1 MPREDR
7 ILITGANGFVGS
19 WLQRELDRRQA
30 ENGCN
35 LTVIT
40 TGHGGASDAATDITN
55 RDEVADLVRN
65 CRPSAVI
72 HLAAIAAPAEARRV
86 PQRAWDVNFQGTMNL
101 AYATLE
107 HSPEARFIFV
117 GSSEAYGAS
126 FIDAAGAPVHEDRP
140 LKPMT
145 VYGATK
151 AAADVLIGQ
160 LAYEGLKA
168 ICFRPFNHTGPGQ
181 TDTYVVAAFARQ
193 LAEISS
199 GTRPPCMEVGNL
211 SAFRD
216 FLDVRDIVRAYAD
229 AALMK
234 VPGNTFG
241 KAYNLSSGR
250 PTQIRSILDTLIE
263 LSGLTVDV
271 EIDPQRLRGPEVMVA
286 SGDGEAVFKVLGW
299 KPEIELRHTLGDV
312 LEEWKT
318 RIRHQ

>member
-19 WLQRELDRRQA
+19 WLLRELDKRQVQD
-30 ENGCN
+30 GCG

-40 TGHGGASDAATDITN
+40 AGYGKPSDRATDITD
-55 RDEVADLVRN
+55 RDQVVDLIKE
-65 CRPSAVI
+65 CRPSAII
-72 HLAAIAAPAEARRV
+72 HLAAIAAPAEARRM

-101 AYATLE
+101 AYATIE

-117 GSSEAYGAS
+117 GSSEAYGSS
-126 FIDAAGAPVHEDRP
+126 FNDAAGAPVHEDRP

-151 AAADVLIGQ
+151 AAADMLVGQ

-168 ICFRPFNHTGPGQ
+168 ISFRPFNHTGPGQ
-181 TDTYVVAAFARQ
+181 TDSYVAAAFARQ
-193 LAEISS
+193 LAEIAS
-199 GTRPPCMEVGNL
+199 GVRPPRMKVGNL

-229 AALMK
+229 SALMD
-234 VPGNTFG
+234 VPPDALG
-241 KAYNLSSGR
+241 KAFNLSSGR
-250 PTQIRSILDTLIE
+250 PTQIRLILDTLIE

-271 EIDPQRLRGPEVMVA
+271 EIDPQRLRGPEVTVA
-286 SGDGEAVFKVLGW
+286 SGDGEAAFKVFGW

-312 LEEWKT
+312 LEDWKT
-318 RIRHQ
+318 RIKHQ

>member
-7 ILITGANGFVGS
+7 ILITGANGFVGT
-19 WLQRELDRRQA
+19 WLRRELDKRQTRD
-30 ENGCN
+30 GCD

-40 TGHGGASDAATDITN
+40 AGHGNPSDRTIDITD
-55 RDEVADLVRN
+55 RYQVVDLVKES
-65 CRPSAVI
+65 RPSAII
-72 HLAAIAAPAEARRV
+72 HLAAIAAPTEARRL

-126 FIDAAGAPVHEDRP
+126 FNDAAGAPLQEDRP

-151 AAADVLIGQ
+151 AAADVLVGQ
-160 LAYEGLKA
+160 LAYQGLKA

-181 TDTYVVAAFARQ
+181 TDTYVAAAFARQ

-199 GTRPPCMEVGNL
+199 GSRPPRMEVGNL

-229 AALMK
+229 SALME
-234 VPGNTFG
+234 VPPDALG
-241 KAYNLSSGR
+241 KAFNLSSGR
-250 PTQIRSILDTLIE
+250 PMQIRSLLDTLID
-263 LSGLTVDV
+263 LSGLKVDV
-271 EIDPQRLRGPEVMVA
+271 ELDPQRLRGPEVTVA
-286 SGDGEAVFKVLGW
+286 SGDNEAALKTFGW
-299 KPEIELRHTLGDV
+299 KPEIEMRQTLGDV
-312 LEEWKT
+312 LEDWKT
-318 RIRHQ
+318 RMKTP